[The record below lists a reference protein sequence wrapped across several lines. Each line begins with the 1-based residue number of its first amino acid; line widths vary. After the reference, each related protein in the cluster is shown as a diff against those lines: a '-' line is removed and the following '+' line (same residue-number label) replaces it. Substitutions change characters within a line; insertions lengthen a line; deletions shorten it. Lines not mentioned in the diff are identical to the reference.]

1 MSGPVDVLTRLE
13 RVARAMDSL
22 SLLDHSAEIREVHSA
37 VSELADYAV
46 TACEYVAKCADA
58 VDVNHRMAGRPN
70 SLNVAR
76 TVEANLREAIS
87 LVKGGA

>member
-1 MSGPVDVLTRLE
+1 MTAPVDVLAVLE
-13 RVARAMDSL
+13 RARADL
-22 SLLDHSAEIREVHSA
+22 QARGQATVNEKAAIAAIRELIDYSESA
-37 VSELADYAV
+37 V
-46 TACEYVAKCADA
+46 EYVAKCADA

-87 LVKGGA
+87 LVKGGV